1 MPPYGNHGGIIRKSV
16 LSAVIVQM
24 YLIIIKGVSI
34 SISSEATYIYVK
46 TIQLLQIETALCKL
60 LIRILV
66 KIFT

>member
-34 SISSEATYIYVK
+34 SISSEATYI
-46 TIQLLQIETALCKL
+46 CKNYPITL
-60 LIRILV
+60 NWDCIM
-66 KIFT
+66 